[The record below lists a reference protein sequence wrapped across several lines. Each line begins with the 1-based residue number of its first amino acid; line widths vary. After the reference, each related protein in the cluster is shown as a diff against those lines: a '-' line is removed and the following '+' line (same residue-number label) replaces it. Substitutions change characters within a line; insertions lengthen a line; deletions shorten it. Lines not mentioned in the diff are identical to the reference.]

1 MRSAGYIPKRPAASL
16 ASHSRRAGDF
26 ARRRVALFER
36 RLLFKPDRPRAIDR
50 CIDYF
55 GAPAPAGARW

>member
-1 MRSAGYIPKRPAASL
+1 V
-16 ASHSRRAGDF
+16 GDVT
-26 ARRRVALFER
+26 RRRVALFER

-55 GAPAPAGARW
+55 GTPAPAADAR

>member
-1 MRSAGYIPKRPAASL
+1 MRSAGHLAKPTGASPAT
-16 ASHSRRAGDF
+16 HSRRAGYF
-26 ARRRVALFER
+26 ARGRVARFER

-55 GAPAPAGARW
+55 GAPAPAPDAR

>member
-1 MRSAGYIPKRPAASL
+1 MRSVGHITKRPAASP
-16 ASHSRRAGDF
+16 ASYLRRVGGV
-26 ARRRVALFER
+26 ARRRVWRFER